1 MGDSEHPNLSTE
13 EAIKVRFEKTLTR
26 HVAIKEG
33 YDDLPLDLES
43 LSIGILLVEQDH
55 EVKNGLCKPS
65 ERYTRDTLMSALA
78 EIGVQSNGA
87 GNRVTADM
95 AEKGYVEIDTDGRL
109 FAQARLADFIQKLN
123 ASFPRMQGLNLV
135 AYLIQ
140 TMDEVLSGRKDIEF
154 ALEQLDQTLHHQSHD
169 GPPPKTGRSSLSGSK
184 QDPVPKQ
191 DKPSTDT
198 LKSALSKRLRKRQAQ
213 GSPSA
218 KQESDACIVVSGGGE
233 ARPLNVQ
240 RLFSPKP
247 EIGGADEPA
256 PGFETPALEFETEDQ
271 QEQVPDSDTDAV
283 KALHIEEEDRASAPK
298 PDGRQETP
306 AEPEAVSSDQGPADN
321 LTAPTE
327 ENATLSPDVCE
338 KPSGEV
344 DPASPNDDPPIADAA
359 SESTPPSIP
368 AVSELPANEG
378 AEKTDRVSDQTVQ
391 ERIESFYE
399 SLALTCPVCH
409 SGRILEQNTEKG
421 KVFFTCSNSE
431 CVFVSWGKPHILVCP
446 WCKNPFLIEGTGKQG
461 NAVLKCPRATCHYQQ
476 PVPGDGRSDQAEAMS
491 PGALV
496 GGEAGSSA
504 VRTQKPIRKPKRRV
518 RRRVVRKK
526 R

>member
-169 GPPPKTGRSSLSGSK
+169 G
-184 QDPVPKQ
+184 
-191 DKPSTDT
+191 
-198 LKSALSKRLRKRQAQ
+198 
-213 GSPSA
+213 
-218 KQESDACIVVSGGGE
+218 
-233 ARPLNVQ
+233 
-240 RLFSPKP
+240 
-247 EIGGADEPA
+247 
-256 PGFETPALEFETEDQ
+256 
-271 QEQVPDSDTDAV
+271 
-283 KALHIEEEDRASAPK
+283 
-298 PDGRQETP
+298 
-306 AEPEAVSSDQGPADN
+306 
-321 LTAPTE
+321 
-327 ENATLSPDVCE
+327 
-338 KPSGEV
+338 
-344 DPASPNDDPPIADAA
+344 
-359 SESTPPSIP
+359 
-368 AVSELPANEG
+368 LP
-378 AEKTDRVSDQTVQ
+378 
-391 ERIESFYE
+391 
-399 SLALTCPVCH
+399 
-409 SGRILEQNTEKG
+409 
-421 KVFFTCSNSE
+421 
-431 CVFVSWGKPHILVCP
+431 
-446 WCKNPFLIEGTGKQG
+446 
-461 NAVLKCPRATCHYQQ
+461 
-476 PVPGDGRSDQAEAMS
+476 
-491 PGALV
+491 
-496 GGEAGSSA
+496 
-504 VRTQKPIRKPKRRV
+504 
-518 RRRVVRKK
+518 
-526 R
+526 